1 MKTARFMLEDLGVM
15 LSAIEQA
22 RTVFIQTVESKFQE
36 ACKARPPRDAETAK
50 KMYSDALL
58 STEGFEAFQRLI
70 NLYSCVGGQAGEY
83 LHALNTFNV
92 VPIRPGLQAAKDE
105 EAA

>member
-1 MKTARFMLEDLGVM
+1 MKTARFMLEDLGLM

-22 RTVFIQTVESKFQE
+22 RKTFIQTVDKKFQE
-36 ACKARPPRDAETAK
+36 ACIARPPRDAEAAK

-70 NLYSCVGGQAGEY
+70 NLYSCVGDQAGEY

-92 VPIRPGLQAAKDE
+92 IPIRPALSAVKDE